1 MARSKSSFVAK
12 AFGSGGVFASAI
24 PERTSSGEVSKA
36 AVVSGAPTISATAPT
51 SPSAG
56 DLWYNST
63 AASLFVYVP
72 NQWTAVSTDKSIAM
86 AIALG

>member
-56 DLWYNST
+56 DLWYNTTTSILYIY
-63 AASLFVYVP
+63 ASNVWVVSSKDMSVP
-72 NQWTAVSTDKSIAM
+72 M
-86 AIALG
+86 AIALS

>member
-12 AFGSGGVFASAI
+12 AFGSKGVFASAV
-24 PERTSSGEVSKA
+24 PERTASGEVSKV

-51 SPSAG
+51 SPNAG

-63 AASLFVYVP
+63 AASLFVYVSSK
-72 NQWTAVSTDKSIAM
+72 WVAVSQDKSVAM
-86 AIALG
+86 AIALS